1 MKKVFVFNRDTLAY
15 ENVKPN
21 TYVKI
26 GTYVVGCFIVL
37 FTLGWM
43 SGTNNYVV
51 KYFTNEVTDTLT
63 IHGTPFSE
71 DGLIELLKNCH
82 IKYPHVVFA
91 QAKLESS
98 NFSSRIFR
106 QNHNMFGMRKARQRI
121 TAAQSEK
128 DTYAYYRDWIDCVY
142 DYAMYQG
149 SVMCNINNEAE
160 YFAKLGERYA
170 EDSLYVPKLKQIIKK
185 ENLKSVFEE

>member
-1 MKKVFVFNRDTLAY
+1 
-15 ENVKPN
+15 
-21 TYVKI
+21 
-26 GTYVVGCFIVL
+26 
-37 FTLGWM
+37 
-43 SGTNNYVV
+43 
-51 KYFTNEVTDTLT
+51 
-63 IHGTPFSE
+63 
-71 DGLIELLKNCH
+71 
-82 IKYPHVVFA
+82 
-91 QAKLESS
+91 
-98 NFSSRIFR
+98 
-106 QNHNMFGMRKARQRI
+106 MFGMRKARQRI

-149 SVMCNINNEAE
+149 SVMCNVSNEAD